1 MSVNELE
8 TLNTR
13 RFQWLDGFDPPIPT
27 DNSLPVLADTSALAA
42 SVQFH
47 ISDHTLRAFGMKI
60 RGSNRSPLKKLM
72 QPFIRL
78 AESTEPQPLSMR
90 SSSMKHSAA
99 TSSFDAKALS
109 ALGSGEV
116 GYIKPICNEADY
128 IKSFFPEIRF
138 AHGMEL
144 FALYSA
150 DGMPLMVSAS
160 LAAAKQN
167 ARAHCL
173 ATVTIH

>member
-1 MSVNELE
+1 
-8 TLNTR
+8 
-13 RFQWLDGFDPPIPT
+13 
-27 DNSLPVLADTSALAA
+27 
-42 SVQFH
+42 
-47 ISDHTLRAFGMKI
+47 
-60 RGSNRSPLKKLM
+60 M
-72 QPFIRL
+72 QRPFIRL
-78 AESTEPQPLSMR
+78 AQNAEPQPLPAR
-90 SSSMKHSAA
+90 SSSMKHSPVAN
-99 TSSFDAKALS
+99 SFDTKTFS
-109 ALGSGEV
+109 ALGNGEV

-128 IKSFFPEIRF
+128 IQSFFPEIKF

-173 ATVTIH
+173 ATVTVH

>member
-1 MSVNELE
+1 MHV
-8 TLNTR
+8 R
-13 RFQWLDGFDPPIPT
+13 DG
-27 DNSLPVLADTSALAA
+27 SLLYG
-42 SVQFH
+42 
-47 ISDHTLRAFGMKI
+47 RFGMKT
-60 RGSNRSPLKKLM
+60 RAFHPALSKLAHRSLFRSEARTEPHALLARSP
-72 QPFIRL
+72 
-78 AESTEPQPLSMR
+78 
-90 SSSMKHSAA
+90 SMKHSPAA
-99 TSSFDAKALS
+99 NYTDAKSLS
-109 ALGSGEV
+109 ALGNGEV

-128 IKSFFPEIRF
+128 IQSFFPEIKY